1 MSEPRPP
8 RPPQPTPPTS
18 TQSSQSSKPPTTTA
32 PAATS
37 TQPTTRTPKAQRAN
51 TTRATRT
58 PRATQNSGDAGDE
71 TLGQYT
77 ARAWTTPLPA
87 WVLLPLRLF
96 LAVTFIY
103 AGIQKLTDP
112 QYFNPHATGYI
123 GKQIAGF
130 AHGTPLHSFLVGVAE
145 PHAMFFGALV
155 AYGELAIGLGTLVG
169 FLTRP
174 AAFFGALINLIFF
187 LSASWRVTPYFYGSD
202 IVFLF
207 GWITLILA
215 GPQGA
220 ALPTLDGWLAGRYG
234 LRLLA
239 RIANPRRREQV
250 AGALAFILGVNP
262 LAEVQAIQRA
272 ANARR
277 SVSAAARRAQQETTR
292 RDFLW
297 GAFAGAAGAFGLV
310 WLFGLVTN
318 ALNVSA
324 NPGGTST
331 GGAGGTGASGTA
343 TSGTGAGTTLA
354 KTTDVPLNSATT
366 FTIPSS
372 GDPGVLVH
380 LKSNKFVAYD
390 AVCTHAGCTVQYDP
404 SSGLLICPCHN
415 AEFDPA
421 QGASV
426 VAGPAP
432 TPLTPVTINVNNTTD
447 EITLG

>member
-1 MSEPRPP
+1 M
-8 RPPQPTPPTS
+8 QD
-18 TQSSQSSKPPTTTA
+18 
-32 PAATS
+32 
-37 TQPTTRTPKAQRAN
+37 
-51 TTRATRT
+51 
-58 PRATQNSGDAGDE
+58 GDAVARNS
-71 TLGQYT
+71 TLGQMT
-77 ARAWTTPLPA
+77 ARAWAAPLPA

-130 AHGTPLHSFLVGVAE
+130 ANGTPLHGFLISVAE

-155 AYGELAIGLGTLVG
+155 AYGELAIGLGALVG
-169 FLTRP
+169 FLARP
-174 AAFFGALINLIFF
+174 AAFFGALISLTFF
-187 LSASWRVTPYFYGSD
+187 LSASWHVKPYFYGAD

-207 GWITLILA
+207 SWLTMLLA

-220 ALPTLDGWLAGRYG
+220 GLPTLDVWLAARYG
-234 LRLLA
+234 RRLLG
-239 RIANPRRREQV
+239 RIANPIRREQV
-250 AGALAFILGVNP
+250 AGALAILLGVNP
-262 LAEVQAIQRA
+262 LGEAQTALRA

-277 SVSAAARRAQQETTR
+277 VGAPVTRRYQQETTR
-292 RDFLW
+292 RDFVW

-318 ALNVSA
+318 AVNVATTS
-324 NPGGTST
+324 PGGATT
-331 GGAGGTGASGTA
+331 GGGAGAGGTTTG
-343 TSGTGAGTTLA
+343 GTGAGTALA

-366 FTIPSS
+366 FTLPSN

-380 LKSNKFVAYD
+380 LQSNKFVAYD
-390 AVCTHAGCTVQYDP
+390 AVCTHAGCTVQYD
-404 SSGLLICPCHN
+404 SGSGLLICPCHN

-432 TPLTPVTINVNNTTD
+432 TPLAPVTINVNSATN

>member
-1 MSEPRPP
+1 LG
-8 RPPQPTPPTS
+8 QL
-18 TQSSQSSKPPTTTA
+18 
-32 PAATS
+32 
-37 TQPTTRTPKAQRAN
+37 
-51 TTRATRT
+51 TTRAW
-58 PRATQNSGDAGDE
+58 AA
-71 TLGQYT
+71 
-77 ARAWTTPLPA
+77 PLPA

-103 AGIQKLTDP
+103 AGLQKLTDP
-112 QYFNPHATGYI
+112 QYFNPRATGYI

-130 AHGTPLHSFLVGVAE
+130 ANGTPLHGFLVGVAE

-155 AYGELAIGLGTLVG
+155 AYGELAIGLGALVG

-174 AAFFGALINLIFF
+174 AAFFGALLSLMFF
-187 LSASWRVTPYFYGSD
+187 LSASWHVKPYFYGAD

-207 GWITLILA
+207 SWLTMLLA

-220 ALPTLDGWLAGRYG
+220 ALPTFDVWLAARYG
-234 LRLLA
+234 RRLLT
-239 RIANPRRREQV
+239 RLIANPIRREQV
-250 AGALAFILGVNP
+250 AGALAIILGVNP
-262 LAEVQAIQRA
+262 LGEAQAALRA

-277 SVSAAARRAQQETTR
+277 VGAPARRYQQETTR
-292 RDFLW
+292 RDFVW

-318 ALNVSA
+318 AVNVATSG
-324 NPGGTST
+324 PGGVTT
-331 GGAGGTGASGTA
+331 GGGTGTGGT
-343 TSGTGAGTTLA
+343 TGGTGAGTTLA

-372 GDPGVLVH
+372 GDPGVLIH
-380 LKSNKFVAYD
+380 LQSNKFVAYD

-404 SSGLLICPCHN
+404 SSGFLICPCHN

-426 VAGPAP
+426 VQGPAP
-432 TPLTPVTINVNNTTD
+432 SPLASVNITVDSKTD
-447 EITLG
+447 EITLS